1 MPEDQKSGFSEAV
14 ETGASAAHTI
24 RGAIKTGKAISSAAK
39 GAAAGGPYGAV
50 AGAVWAGRKH
60 IGKIIVA
67 VIALLMLPV
76 LFVLMLPG
84 LIFGGLT
91 NAFSPS
97 DPEIPILNSE
107 TAIIENANEITFT
120 LNGILGE
127 ALDDVLARIE
137 ADFAASGA
145 DHTGR
150 YQNQRQSG
158 SLRRQWLHENP
169 FVLYESYSSGHC
181 PRRKWRRRI
190 ADHLRSQIGIVREV
204 KRISPQPGLLCQ
216 GIQPRFA

>member
-1 MPEDQKSGFSEAV
+1 MPEDQKSSFSEAV

-39 GAAAGGPYGAV
+39 GAAAGGPYGAA

-97 DPEIPILNSE
+97 DPEIPILNS
-107 TAIIENANEITFT
+107 
-120 LNGILGE
+120 
-127 ALDDVLARIE
+127 
-137 ADFAASGA
+137 
-145 DHTGR
+145 
-150 YQNQRQSG
+150 
-158 SLRRQWLHENP
+158 
-169 FVLYESYSSGHC
+169 
-181 PRRKWRRRI
+181 
-190 ADHLRSQIGIVREV
+190 
-204 KRISPQPGLLCQ
+204 
-216 GIQPRFA
+216 